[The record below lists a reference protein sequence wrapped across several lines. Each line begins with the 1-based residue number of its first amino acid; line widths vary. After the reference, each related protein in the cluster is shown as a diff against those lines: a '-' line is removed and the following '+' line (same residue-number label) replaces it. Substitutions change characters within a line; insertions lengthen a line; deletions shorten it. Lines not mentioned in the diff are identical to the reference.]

1 MAQARS
7 LFGAA
12 FFLFAAVLAGMA
24 AWEKPSILAVLNTG
38 HNVILAFLYAT
49 RLPARKTDRTGL
61 ILGLMAALLPILSET
76 NPAGISPT
84 LTAIGVAGELLV
96 LWSLIKLGRRF
107 GIAPAD
113 RGLVV
118 SGPYRFVRHPMYAG
132 ELILRLALSAGSA
145 ESSSAWF
152 LIPLMLVLQA
162 LRAIR
167 EERVIK
173 GYADY
178 ANSVRWRFLPG
189 VF

>member
-1 MAQARS
+1 MARARN

-24 AWEKPSILAVLNTG
+24 AWEKPSVLAVLNTG
-38 HNVILAFLYAT
+38 HNLVLAFLYAT
-49 RLPARKTDRTGL
+49 RLPAQKTDR
-61 ILGLMAALLPILSET
+61 LGLLLGLTAAMLPVLSET
-76 NPAGISPT
+76 NTVGITPD
-84 LTAIGVAGELLV
+84 LAALGIAGELIV
-96 LWSLIKLGRRF
+96 LWSLVKLGRRF

-118 SGPYRFVRHPMYAG
+118 SGPYRFVRHPMYTG
-132 ELILRLALSAGSA
+132 ELILRLALSAG
-145 ESSSAWF
+145 SSSAWF

-167 EERVIK
+167 EEKVIT

-178 ANSVRWRFLPG
+178 ANRVRWRFLPG
-189 VF
+189 IF

>member
-24 AWEKPSILAVLNTG
+24 AWEKPSILAALNTG
-38 HNVILAFLYAT
+38 HNLILAFLYAT

-61 ILGLMAALLPILSET
+61 ILGLTAALLPILSET
-76 NPAGISPT
+76 NPAGPVPA
-84 LTAIGVAGELLV
+84 LTVLGIAGEVIV

-132 ELILRLALSAGSA
+132 ELILRLALSASFAG
-145 ESSSAWF
+145 SSSAWF
-152 LIPLMLVLQA
+152 LIPLMLVLQG

-167 EERVIK
+167 EERVIT

-178 ANSVRWRFLPG
+178 ARRVPWRFLPG
-189 VF
+189 LF

>member
-38 HNVILAFLYAT
+38 HNLLLAFLYTT
-49 RLPARKTDRTGL
+49 RLPAQKTDQLGL
-61 ILGLMAALLPILSET
+61 ILGLTAALLPVLSET
-76 NPAGISPT
+76 NQTGVPT
-84 LTAIGVAGELLV
+84 LTAIGIAGELIV

-118 SGPYRFVRHPMYAG
+118 SGPYRFVRHPMYTG

-145 ESSSAWF
+145 GSSSAWF

-167 EERVIK
+167 EERVIA
-173 GYADY
+173 GYADN

-189 VF
+189 IF